1 MRLMVLTLSTLVTV
15 AVLATPAGARRAG
28 FAGPTTVAATAITD
42 TSATLHATPADLNV
56 LSFDYGPT
64 TGYGTT
70 VTMASPGV
78 GIDAAKAIS
87 GLSPS
92 TTYFFRARTTA
103 GNGAQLTFTT
113 LGTLAPPPGSES
125 ADVGVT
131 NAVVP
136 ATAVVGA
143 TLTYTFVVSNV
154 GSQARNVQLTDPA
167 IAGLTYLSASSSKG
181 SCSIAGRV
189 ICTLGNLDNRQ
200 TVTITVAATAT
211 AAGSIANTVVVGA
224 DNPDPNVGA
233 NNRATSTVTV
243 SAPAGAAST
252 TSAAPHG
259 ADLSVKLAASFGTG
273 ASRPL
278 TYTATIA
285 NAGPAAAH
293 NVVLSTRL
301 TTGRAV
307 VVSAPNCRD
316 TGHLVCTVGTIPAG
330 SSVTVTIVL
339 RPGQTRRATSY
350 VNTARVTA
358 DETDP
363 LAANNSTSVTTTVTA
378 AR

>member
-1 MRLMVLTLSTLVTV
+1 MKQ
-15 AVLATPAGARRAG
+15 
-28 FAGPTTVAATAITD
+28 D
-42 TSATLHATPADLNV
+42 
-56 LSFDYGPT
+56 
-64 TGYGTT
+64 
-70 VTMASPGV
+70 
-78 GIDAAKAIS
+78 
-87 GLSPS
+87 S

-103 GNGAQLTFTT
+103 GDGAQLSFTT

-167 IAGLTYLSASSSKG
+167 ITGLTYLSASPSKG

-189 ICTLGNLDNRQ
+189 ICTLGNLDNHQ
-200 TVTITVAATAT
+200 TATVTVAATAT
-211 AAGSIANTVVVGA
+211 AAGSITNTVAVGA

-243 SAPAGAAST
+243 SAPAGTT

-259 ADLSVKLAASFGTG
+259 ADLSVKLAAAVGTG
-273 ASRPL
+273 ATRPL

-285 NAGPAAAH
+285 NVGPDAAH
-293 NVVLSTRL
+293 NVVLSTQI

-307 VVSAPNCRD
+307 VVSAPKCRD

-350 VNTARVTA
+350 VNTASVTA
-358 DETDP
+358 DEADP
-363 LAANNSTSVTTTVTA
+363 LAANNSTSVTTAVTA
-378 AR
+378 AP